1 MSVKPGEFEA
11 SKELTINNRLGLHAR
26 AAARLVETAEQF
38 KAEIYLEKDGQT
50 VDAKSVISLL
60 TLECP
65 PGSEV
70 LIRARGQDSQSALE
84 AITELIEN
92 DFGE

>member
-1 MSVKPGEFEA
+1 VKSGAIET
-11 SKELTINNRLGLHAR
+11 SKEVLIKNSLGLHAR
-26 AAARLVETAEQF
+26 AAAQLVKTAEL
-38 KAEIYLEKDGQT
+38 YNSDVWLEKNGKS

-65 PGSEV
+65 PGSKV
-70 LIRARGQDSQSALE
+70 IIKARGQDSQIAIE
-84 AITELIEN
+84 AISKLIED

>member
-1 MSVKPGEFEA
+1 MSVKSGAIET
-11 SKELTINNRLGLHAR
+11 SKEVLIKNSLGLHAR
-26 AAARLVETAEQF
+26 AAAQLVKTAEL
-38 KAEIYLEKDGQT
+38 YNSDVWLEKNGKS

-65 PGSEV
+65 PGSKV
-70 LIRARGQDSQSALE
+70 IIKARGQDSQIAIE
-84 AITELIEN
+84 AISKLIED

>member
-1 MSVKPGEFEA
+1 MSVKSGAIET
-11 SKELTINNRLGLHAR
+11 SKEVLIKNSLGLHAR
-26 AAARLVETAEQF
+26 AAAQLVKTAELF
-38 KAEIYLEKDGQT
+38 NSDVWLEKNGKS

-65 PGSEV
+65 PGSKV
-70 LIRARGQDSQSALE
+70 IIKARGQDSQIAIE
-84 AITELIEN
+84 AISKLIED

>member
-1 MSVKPGEFEA
+1 VKSGAIET
-11 SKELTINNRLGLHAR
+11 SKEVLIKNSLGLHAR
-26 AAARLVETAEQF
+26 AAAQLVKTAELF
-38 KAEIYLEKDGQT
+38 NSDVWLEKNGKS

-65 PGSEV
+65 PGSKV
-70 LIRARGQDSQSALE
+70 IIKARGQDSQIAIE
-84 AITELIEN
+84 AISKLIED